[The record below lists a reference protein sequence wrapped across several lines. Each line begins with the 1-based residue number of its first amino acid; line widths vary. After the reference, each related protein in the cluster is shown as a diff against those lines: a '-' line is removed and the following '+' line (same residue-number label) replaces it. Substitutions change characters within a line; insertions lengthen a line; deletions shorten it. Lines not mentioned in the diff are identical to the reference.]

1 MATFSGRKVGVGAH
15 GVTPFLSAL
24 ATAKQERD
32 RAAQQNLENER
43 AQQLFQLQQ
52 EQQQEVMRRNREEAE
67 LQARQAKMKENA
79 LQRRMAAAKKL
90 NYGSP
95 EEMDAEIRNQ
105 AAQQTAA
112 TQAENLRLGKLQEE
126 RAQQESSARLK
137 AIEIEAIRK
146 LRELANEEASTEF
159 EQKLK
164 TSKQRQI
171 VLEFQA
177 EQERLSGGRLS
188 ESTARQLA
196 IASANVERARR
207 FQLGEDMTGGDYKAL
222 VTKYYGALRSSGQ
235 GSMAKTG
242 QPELVRPAELTPEPE
257 LTPPPRITI
266 PQTPQETIT
275 AIEERISSTTSPDSL
290 GRLLES
296 VISNK
301 DALEVEIAQGLKE
314 QGDVNA
320 ERAAKKIVST
330 IEKEILDKRRENIAA
345 EKKSKA
351 RQSRLNKALNSTLAI
366 SSSRRGP
373 APGRQR
379 GIPTVSDVAR

>member
-43 AQQLFQLQQ
+43 AQQLVQLRQ

-137 AIEIEAIRK
+137 AIKIEAIRK

-164 TSKQRQI
+164 TAKQRQV

-177 EQERLSGGRLS
+177 EQERASSGQLS
-188 ESTARQLA
+188 ESTAMRTA
-196 IASANVERARR
+196 IAIANVERARR

-222 VTKYYGALRSSGQ
+222 VTKYYGALRSGGQ
-235 GSMAKTG
+235 SSMAKTG